1 MIKYALTCAEGH
13 AFESWFAS
21 GAAYDSLAEA
31 GRLTCAVCGG
41 GGVRKALM
49 APRLGAARP
58 GAAPAAEAGPE
69 TGAPGPG
76 APADRTPADRT
87 PADRTPAD
95 GPPAVGPPADGPLG
109 PGPRRRAR
117 PGPPSQAALA
127 EFRRRVEAVTEDV
140 GPRFAD
146 EARAIHEG
154 RAPERAIRGEADAA
168 EARALADDG
177 VPVLPL
183 PFPPRRK
190 LN

>member
-69 TGAPGPG
+69 TGAPADGS
-76 APADRTPADRT
+76 PADRPAADA
-87 PADRTPAD
+87 PAA
-95 GPPAVGPPADGPLG
+95 GPRAGPPADGAPADG
-109 PGPRRRAR
+109 PTAPGPRRRAR
-117 PGPPSQAALA
+117 PGPPSPAALA